1 MWYDNLICTKLMDL
15 ETQINKEFDD
25 WFNELVGFSFRSEW
39 FYDDLDHA
47 ESVEKLRESM
57 KIWIKSAFREGY
69 SRGMYNPL
77 EQKEKA
83 KKLALDLRDWSQNEE
98 MIDQYF
104 TKHGIICNEA
114 AELLEKISDG

>member
-1 MWYDNLICTKLMDL
+1 MEL
-15 ETQINKEFDD
+15 EDQITKEFDD

-47 ESVEKLRESM
+47 GSEEKLRESM
-57 KIWIKSAFREGY
+57 KIWIKSAFQEGY
-69 SRGMYNPL
+69 ERGLYNLL

-83 KKLALDLRDWSQNEE
+83 KQLALDLRDWSQNEE

-104 TKHGIICNEA
+104 TQHGTVCNET
-114 AELLEKISDG
+114 AELLEKFSNDA